1 MPGRL
6 LGIDFSGSAD
16 EWQASRR
23 NSSVWIAFASADGP
37 RLRIDDLKPVQ
48 KLPGVGAPFE
58 RLRALLA
65 AEPDATAAIAAPF
78 SLPRRYAASAAL
90 LWAEAAS
97 LAPPGRPF
105 GSGADLVASL
115 APESRPN
122 GLRLYRACE
131 AAWRKR
137 RLEVR
142 SSLSCGPGQG
152 AAAALACMTL
162 LHLHAGPIWPFRP
175 DGDGAMLVEA
185 FPPAQLS
192 AWGLSPTGHGGRKP
206 QAASARLKILQ
217 ALARDHGLRAAD
229 DVLRRSAESADALDA
244 VICAY
249 AAKAM
254 AEGRHPRRLPA
265 VARSEGW
272 MVIDDPTQPAEPGP
286 KRLEDARLVD
296 PSAERR
302 IRRLF
307 ASVRG
312 AAEEGEAV

>member
-6 LGIDFSGSAD
+6 LGIDFSGSPD
-16 EWQASRR
+16 EWKGGRR
-23 NSSVWIAFASADGP
+23 NSSVWIASGSADGP
-37 RLRIDDLKPVQ
+37 RLCIDDLRPVQ
-48 KLPGVGAPFE
+48 KLEGQGAPFE
-58 RLRALLA
+58 RLIALLA

-105 GSGADLVASL
+105 GSGADLIATL
-115 APESRPN
+115 APDGGPN
-122 GLRLYRACE
+122 GLKLYRACE
-131 AAWRKR
+131 AGWRRK

-142 SSLSCGPGQG
+142 STLWSGPGQG

-162 LHLHAGPIWPFRP
+162 LHRHRGPIWPFRP
-175 DGDGAMLVEA
+175 DGDGALLVEA
-185 FPPAQLS
+185 LPAAQLS
-192 AWGLSPTGHGGRKP
+192 AWGLDATGYTGSKP
-206 QAASARLKILQ
+206 RAAAVRLKILQ
-217 ALARDHGLRAAD
+217 ALAQDHGLRAAD
-229 DVLRRSAESADALDA
+229 DVLRRCAESADALDA
-244 VICAY
+244 VICVY
-249 AAKAM
+249 AARTM

-272 MVIDDPTQPAEPGP
+272 MVIDDPAEPAAPTPSLPPGAP
-286 KRLEDARLVD
+286 LVG

-307 ASVRG
+307 ASVRE
-312 AAEEGEAV
+312 AAEEGEAI